1 MVPPQGTIKLA
12 QNKLFPQTTAAM
24 WMDRNPVH
32 FLSSGG
38 SCQPGIVMRHIHGEM
53 KPLPAPELRYSVQ
66 LGYKSRKY
74 YRTLFLGLLDMALVN
89 AFIVHRHNRQVN
101 GQCPPRHFVFFEEL
115 MEQLLA
121 VDSAEAFAEIEE
133 ATCARERTAPSPA
146 RTGPTTP
153 QESTAAGAFAD
164 VDHRLEE
171 NPDIVEGEQGV
182 KQRHRSCKVC
192 AVYNVKPRKYTK
204 KCICNVPREERTST
218 CFDIWHSDWNNGN
231 AIPANLQ
238 QAHKTGVRPPPSR
251 PDKKRRRRANRP
263 PGPGN
268 GGAGNDEGEAEDDAS
283 NAGEGVSIAEG

>member
-1 MVPPQGTIKLA
+1 
-12 QNKLFPQTTAAM
+12 
-24 WMDRNPVH
+24 
-32 FLSSGG
+32 
-38 SCQPGIVMRHIHGEM
+38 
-53 KPLPAPELRYSVQ
+53 
-66 LGYKSRKY
+66 
-74 YRTLFLGLLDMALVN
+74 
-89 AFIVHRHNRQVN
+89 
-101 GQCPPRHFVFFEEL
+101 

-204 KCICNVPREERTST
+204 YFCRNAQTATKERTST

-283 NAGEGVSIAEG
+283 NAGEGVSIAEV